1 MINVNQLR
9 NGKTFE
15 EDGDPFLVLKYEFTK
30 MGRGTGNVKVKVR
43 NLESGAVTTKT
54 YITGNKVQDI
64 KLNKKKLQ
72 YLYQDAENCLFMDP
86 VSFEQVEIA
95 ASLIDEQVKYLVDG
109 MEVDVL
115 YWGEKALAV
124 ELPVKMVFKVKE
136 TDPGEKGNSAA
147 KVVKPAELVNGLKV
161 RVPLFINP
169 GDKVRVDTR
178 TGEYVER
185 A

>member
-9 NGKTFE
+9 NGQTFE
-15 EDGDPFLVLKYEFTK
+15 EDGVPFLVLRYEFTK

-64 KLNKKKLQ
+64 KLNKKKMQ
-72 YLYQDAENCLFMDP
+72 YLYQDADNCMFMDP

-95 ASLIDEQVKYLVDG
+95 VSILGDQVRFLVDG
-109 MEVDVL
+109 MKVDVL
-115 YWGEKALAV
+115 YWEEKPLAV
-124 ELPVKMVFKVKE
+124 DLPVKMVFEVKE

-147 KVVKPAELVNGLKV
+147 KVTKPAELVNGLKV

-169 GDKVRVDTR
+169 KDKVRVDTR